1 MNSITMDI
9 CFFLMIRRPP
19 RSTRTDTLFPDTTL
33 FRSPTSSRHE
43 KWVKNSA
50 IGKLLKRQNPARWPG
65 SMEGADRDAVG
76 GSARPVESRQVIELQ
91 RVAVEGDVFGADRL
105 RGGHSQCH
113 VGGHRVHRILDGGSE
128 PGQRRPRGHP

>member
-43 KWVKNSA
+43 KWVKNSV

-65 SMEGADRDAVG
+65 SMEGEDRDAVG
-76 GSARPVESRQVIELQ
+76 GSARPVESRKVIDLQ
-91 RVAVEGDVFGADRL
+91 RVAVEVAVIGRSGAR
-105 RGGHSQCH
+105 R
-113 VGGHRVHRILDGGSE
+113 VGEECVRKCRSRWTPYH
-128 PGQRRPRGHP
+128 